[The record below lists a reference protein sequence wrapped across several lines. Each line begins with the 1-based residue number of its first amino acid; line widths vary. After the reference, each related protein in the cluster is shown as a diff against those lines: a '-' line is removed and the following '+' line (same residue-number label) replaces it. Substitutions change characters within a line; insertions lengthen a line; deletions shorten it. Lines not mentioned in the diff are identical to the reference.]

1 LLSGKLIVRELPE
14 CVEKNPCREETT
26 GNKMEKPYSFLVQK
40 KRPSV
45 LCKNINSMEHSL
57 CEKNHLDLENS
68 CFERKT
74 RICGKKNPQ
83 QGRKKPLENEMGE
96 TLCFQG
102 KTTFVWIKT

>member
-1 LLSGKLIVRELPE
+1 
-14 CVEKNPCREETT
+14 VEKNPCREETT
-26 GNKMEKPYSFLVQK
+26 SNKMEKPYSFLVKK

-74 RICGKKNPQ
+74 RICGKRTPNREEKNHLKM
-83 QGRKKPLENEMGE
+83 RWEKPCVFRERPPLYG
-96 TLCFQG
+96 
-102 KTTFVWIKT
+102 